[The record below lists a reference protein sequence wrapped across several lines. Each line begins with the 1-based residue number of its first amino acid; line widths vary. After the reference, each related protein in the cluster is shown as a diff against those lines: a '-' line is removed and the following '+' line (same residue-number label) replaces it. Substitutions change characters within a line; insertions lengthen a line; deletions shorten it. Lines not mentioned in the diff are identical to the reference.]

1 MPKGDQGGLKFSLD
15 VQAAMEKAGITQV
28 QLAALTGITQAHLSR
43 LLRGERGWKPGHIE
57 RVCRALKIEP
67 LKYLA
72 DEIMRVPVRGI
83 ISKGAFPYGP
93 VFEPK
98 RKTARTASA
107 RMSLLLENGYC
118 LEVQDDSLAPFVRK
132 GALIYVQQSPQKLE
146 DGDLVVYIN
155 PEGVGR
161 IYVFLKRDSDSLQLR
176 TVSPAYPDTQLPV
189 RHLSV
194 LDRVVVIF
202 YP

>member
-1 MPKGDQGGLKFSLD
+1 MTKGDHGGLKFSLD

-43 LLRGERGWKPGHIE
+43 LLRGERGWKPEHIE

-83 ISKGAFPYGP
+83 ISRGAFPYGP

-98 RKTARTASA
+98 KKSVRTASA
-107 RMSLLLENGYC
+107 KMSLLLENGYC
-118 LEVQDDSLAPFVRK
+118 LEVQDDSLAPLIKK
-132 GALIYVQQSPQKLE
+132 GTLIYVQQSAKNLN
-146 DGDLVVYIN
+146 DGDLVVYVD
-155 PEGVGR
+155 PQGVGR
-161 IYVFLKRDSDSLQLR
+161 LYLLVGRDSESMQLR
-176 TVSPAYPDTQLPV
+176 SVSAAYPDTRIPAKHLPI
-189 RHLSV
+189 

>member
-107 RMSLLLENGYC
+107 KMSLLLENGYC

-132 GALIYVQQSPQKLE
+132 GALIYVQQSPKNLN
-146 DGDLVVYIN
+146 DGDLVVYVD
-155 PEGVGR
+155 PHGVGR
-161 IYVFLKRDSDSLQLR
+161 LYLLVGRDSDSLQLR

-189 RHLSV
+189 RHLPI

-202 YP
+202 FP